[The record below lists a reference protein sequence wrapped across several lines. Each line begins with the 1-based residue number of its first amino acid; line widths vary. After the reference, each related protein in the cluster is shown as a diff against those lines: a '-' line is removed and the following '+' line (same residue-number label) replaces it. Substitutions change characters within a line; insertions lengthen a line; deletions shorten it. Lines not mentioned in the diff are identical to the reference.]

1 MRGELN
7 KTQGSET
14 AYFDSETRTR
24 AAKLH
29 ISLTFIYRALA
40 LALGFLLVPLTI
52 NYLDIEQ
59 YGIWMTLLSVM
70 SWVAFFDIGLGNG
83 MRNKLAEAL
92 AVNDIDLARIYVS
105 TTYAVISLIA
115 LMIFVVFVVIVP
127 LIPWNKVFNT
137 ATISNTELSI
147 VVFTVGSLLLFGF
160 VLSLCNQLFYAYQR
174 ASLPALQQLL
184 LNLFALVVVYLIVQ
198 YTTGELLYLA
208 IGYGLSVVLSKL
220 LLTYYFLR
228 KHGEAIPS
236 LGYVDLRR
244 MKEIASLGI
253 KFFVIQI
260 AVLIIFATDN
270 IIITQVLGP
279 EYVTPYVVIFKLF
292 SVIMMGHTVLL
303 TPLWS
308 AYTEAYTK
316 GDIRWIKSTLKKLN
330 LLMIPIILSVSVLVL
345 FARDIVDI
353 WIGPEIEFP
362 FLLVVLMGV
371 YVIIAVW
378 NNIYAYFV
386 NGIGRIKPQMYSA
399 ILGGLINIPLSVYF
413 AKYLDMGISGVILG
427 TIISLSLFAVIGPI
441 QTYFILKMSKVQES
455 RDE

>member
-40 LALGFLLVPLTI
+40 VALGFLLVPLTI

-70 SWVAFFDIGLGNG
+70 SWVDFFDIGLGNG

-127 LIPWNKVFNT
+127 LVPWNKVFNT

-160 VLSLCNQLFYAYQR
+160 VLSLCNQIFYAYQR

-236 LGYVDLRR
+236 LGHVDLRR

-279 EYVTPYVVIFKLF
+279 EYVTPYVVVFKLF

-316 GDIRWIKSTLKKLN
+316 GDIKWIKSTLKKLN
-330 LLMIPIILSVSVLVL
+330 LLMIPIILAVSVLVL
-345 FARDIVDI
+345 FARDIIDI

-386 NGIGRIKPQMYSA
+386 NGIGRIKHQMYSA